1 MDEMARMYRSNI
13 YVVGHRERHIEKA
26 YASDVDCVVLELED
40 AVAPSMKEAARAMV
54 RDVLSTP
61 PPKPTYVRVNPL
73 GSGLTY
79 DDIAAVADTAIDGI
93 RLAKAQSSADVLVV
107 AGWLAEL
114 GSSAA
119 IQVLLETAGAVER
132 APEIAAAHPR
142 VVGVS
147 LGEQDLQADI
157 GASDEGL
164 LYARSKVIFA
174 ARAAGLPA
182 PWQSV
187 WTDIRDLAGLRES
200 TLRGKRLGFFG
211 RSAIHPDQVPI
222 INEVFTPT
230 RDEIEQAEEL
240 QQQLD
245 DAVDAGSAGLK
256 LADGRFIDNA
266 IVLAA
271 KRTLAFG
278 RLDAD
283 RPIPDQTIEGAK
295 P

>member
-1 MDEMARMYRSNI
+1 MDEFAGLHRSNL

-26 YASDVDCVVLELED
+26 YESEVDAVVLELED

-54 RDVLSTP
+54 ADVLSTP

-73 GSGLTY
+73 GTGLTF
-79 DDIAAVADTAIDGI
+79 DDLAAVANAPIAGI
-93 RLAKAQSSADVLVV
+93 RLAKTESAEDVHAVV
-107 AGWLAEL
+107 RWLDEL
-114 GSSAA
+114 GSDTGV
-119 IQVLLETAGAVER
+119 QVLLETARAVER
-132 APEIAAAHPR
+132 VSEIAAAHER
-142 VVGVS
+142 VIGIS
-147 LGEQDLQADI
+147 IGEQDLQADL
-157 GASDEGL
+157 GASEDGL
-164 LYARSKVIFA
+164 LYARSRVVFA

-187 WTDIRDLAGLRES
+187 WTDIPDLDGLRQS
-200 TLRGKRLGFFG
+200 TLRGKQLGFFG

-230 RDEIEQAEEL
+230 DAEVAEAEAL

-256 LADGRFIDNA
+256 LPDGRFIDNA
-266 IVLAA
+266 VVLAA

-278 RLDAD
+278 R
-283 RPIPDQTIEGAK
+283 R
-295 P
+295 